1 MNEQSIQGLKIN
13 LGVSVEDVYNV
24 FKGISR
30 DIGYLLDDSNIDEKV
45 RTVQVSQHLAVEEA
59 LEEYLS
65 TVHSVNIGNLR
76 KQVQNCN
83 NFKIKEP
90 FNKFRA
96 FSHRQG
102 DSQYT
107 EYYFGDERILTAYS
121 DGYIYYGGW
130 KAMY

>member
-1 MNEQSIQGLKIN
+1 MKNVYNYCKSTL
-13 LGVSVEDVYNV
+13 SDYNV

-30 DIGYLLDDSNIDEKV
+30 DVEYLLDNSKFDEKV
-45 RTVQVSQHLAVEEA
+45 SELQHIRHTAVEGA
-59 LEEYLS
+59 LEDYLS
-65 TVHSVNIGNLR
+65 TVHNVNIGNLR